1 MPCRCCGRW
10 VWNPIWRY
18 QAADWWTTE
27 CHPSCEA
34 FELISRLRA
43 LCDVWDTQ
51 SSWTT
56 DEELQDLIQLAER
69 AAARHEDDRALLD
82 P

>member
-1 MPCRCCGRW
+1 M
-10 VWNPIWRY
+10 
-18 QAADWWTTE
+18 
-27 CHPSCEA
+27 
-34 FELISRLRA
+34 SRE

-56 DEELQDLIQLAER
+56 DEELQDFIQLAER
-69 AAARHEDDRALLD
+69 AAARHEDDRALLG

>member
-1 MPCRCCGRW
+1 M
-10 VWNPIWRY
+10 VS
-18 QAADWWTTE
+18 
-27 CHPSCEA
+27 HH
-34 FELISRLRA
+34 
-43 LCDVWDTQ
+43 TQ

-56 DEELQDLIQLAER
+56 DEKLQDKIQLAER

>member
-1 MPCRCCGRW
+1 MPCRICGRW
-10 VWNPIWRY
+10 VWNPVWRY
-18 QAADWWTTE
+18 EAPGRWTAE

-34 FELISRLRA
+34 VELISRLRA
-43 LCDVWDTQ
+43 LRDVWDTQ